1 MGQKSKIQLY
11 RWPCFFGGLTIS
23 MIWTIVDPLYVD
35 APSEGAKVQCRRP
48 KTWLFFTAAGL
59 RRSSFKKSGTW
70 WNVDGWRF
78 FFSHGENRTPWWYV
92 YSMKRSFM
100 KVYVEHFQTM
110 WSNNWRIL
118 VALGPWVWKMTLS
131 VQISWKIPCSL
142 HVFSCNVCAEN
153 NDLHHANH
161 AIPVACLLK
170 LQSKRDEFSD
180 LVQQLKNSFRR
191 SPGSTWA
198 LSFFLPGSII
208 PRILQKLRNLPQKK
222 SRETIWENLGKN
234 WNWCW

>member
-1 MGQKSKIQLY
+1 
-11 RWPCFFGGLTIS
+11 
-23 MIWTIVDPLYVD
+23 
-35 APSEGAKVQCRRP
+35 
-48 KTWLFFTAAGL
+48 
-59 RRSSFKKSGTW
+59 
-70 WNVDGWRF
+70 
-78 FFSHGENRTPWWYV
+78 
-92 YSMKRSFM
+92 M
-100 KVYVEHFQTM
+100 KVYVEHVQTM

-161 AIPVACLLK
+161 AIPVACLLN

-180 LVQQLKNSFRR
+180 RVQQLKNSFRR

-198 LSFFLPGSII
+198 LSFFRQGASSQEYSRNSETYLRKNIGKPYGKISGKTEIGAGSCHG
-208 PRILQKLRNLPQKK
+208 PVKV
-222 SRETIWENLGKN
+222 KN
-234 WNWCW
+234 TWLDLSGNKQSHTGWGPPVISWFINHYKPH